1 MAYLGKTPS
10 QAVRQRYYYT
20 ASGAETSLSGAD
32 DNGNT
37 LTFTDGAYVDVYLN
51 GVLLVAGTDYNTT
64 TANTIGG
71 LTALS
76 ASDVVEI
83 VVYDT
88 FAVFGGEVQ
97 GDMTVTNG
105 ALKTTDIT
113 AVDSNGIQFNT
124 DEGTERVRIDD
135 SGNVLVGRTSQITF
149 SSNTSD
155 GMELEGSGS
164 IKASATVAPLI
175 LQRRDSDGNIA
186 IFYKD
191 GTAIGAIGSY
201 TGNTQRIYIG
211 TGSTGLVFA
220 DSIDSIFPMDPS
232 TNLIRDNAVDLGVS
246 NGRFKDLYLSGGVY
260 LGGTGAANYLDD
272 YEEGTWTPTLASNFT
287 LVTNNGCTYTK
298 IGRLVHLTLNLAIRG
313 STDTTTQLAI
323 YGVPFAAV
331 SGASGRADAVPWI
344 DYMVCGHDDG
354 IPHAGIYNGNTYI
367 QHWVPRSNTS
377 ANQLTLLPNMLPVS
391 GSSEYQL
398 NIQYLTAA

>member
-1 MAYLGKTPS
+1 MSYLGKTPS

-20 ASGAETSLSGAD
+20 ASGAETSLAGAD

-97 GDMTVTNG
+97 GDFSVTNG
-105 ALKTTDIT
+105 GFT
-113 AVDSNGIQFNT
+113 ATQDSTNPVTIN
-124 DEGTERVRIDD
+124 
-135 SGNVLVGRTSQITF
+135 RT
-149 SSNTSD
+149 TSD
-155 GMELEGSGS
+155 GDIAVFQKDGSAVGKIGNRSTFFYMRTEGGTNGSG
-164 IKASATVAPLI
+164 IRL
-175 LQRRDSDGNIA
+175 SDGYIMPCASDGSNSDANI
-186 IFYKD
+186 
-191 GTAIGAIGSY
+191 
-201 TGNTQRIYIG
+201 
-211 TGSTGLVFA
+211 
-220 DSIDSIFPMDPS
+220 
-232 TNLIRDNAVDLGVS
+232 DLGLS
-246 NGRFKDLYLSGGVY
+246 GSRFKDLYLSGGVY
-260 LGGTGAANYLDD
+260 LGGTGAANKLDD

-323 YGVPFAAV
+323 YGIPFAAV
-331 SGASGRADAVPWI
+331 SGNSGRANGVPWI

-377 ANQLTLLPNMLPVS
+377 ANQITLLPNMLPTS